1 VLTAG
6 TVAGLAGV
14 TRMPPVTLAAT
25 IDRYNEDCRAGTDTR
40 FGKDP
45 SVMRPI
51 ATPPFYAVRLQP
63 LVVAV
68 TGYGLLIDADARVLR
83 ETDGEPVDGLFAAG
97 EVTGNVIGAQYI
109 GGGNAIGS
117 ALIFGRIAGRAAA
130 DRAVTITRAVR

>member
-1 VLTAG
+1 
-6 TVAGLAGV
+6 
-14 TRMPPVTLAAT
+14 
-25 IDRYNEDCRAGTDTR
+25 
-40 FGKDP
+40 
-45 SVMRPI
+45 MRPI